1 MLYQFRAAFRVMNY
15 RCCLTCFLRDSVAF
29 AREIVLFVREV
40 LEREVFHIHARNT
53 EFFRLR
59 AQELN

>member
-1 MLYQFRAAFRVMNY
+1 MNY

-59 AQELN
+59 AQESN